1 MKNGCHEDHPEN
13 AFKIANNMAEP
24 KIGKNGKI
32 LNDIFKIRKN

>member
-1 MKNGCHEDHPEN
+1 MSLNDPLASMFSQVLNCE
-13 AFKIANNMAEP
+13 